1 LSLDSA
7 KLHYPATN
15 KKKRREY
22 IYSLFSANSHAIFA
36 TNNCFGALGS
46 HSRHNDSRISRLPT
60 SSGFRV
66 APFISILL
74 QTSLRCVV
82 CDCACDCCI
91 SFQSLKSQ
99 ETLNSLVTLCIKEII
114 LDKIGM
120 DVIIKDFT
128 SSMLQENFNVTT

>member
-1 LSLDSA
+1 
-7 KLHYPATN
+7 
-15 KKKRREY
+15 
-22 IYSLFSANSHAIFA
+22 
-36 TNNCFGALGS
+36 
-46 HSRHNDSRISRLPT
+46 
-60 SSGFRV
+60 
-66 APFISILL
+66 
-74 QTSLRCVV
+74 VV

-99 ETLNSLVTLCIKEII
+99 ETLNSLVTLCIKEIL